1 MMNFFERDQI
11 SHAGEVKDICMN
23 MDKQLK
29 TSKRLLKELVV
40 KPETMRENLDRT
52 KGLIMAEKMMFVLGE
67 KVGKHNAHEII
78 RERAMEAFNKN
89 ITFKEALLA
98 DPEVAKNLNKDELE
112 EVLDPTKYTGLA
124 AQEVD
129 RLTEYVNEMRIKDEN
144 AL

>member
-1 MMNFFERDQI
+1 
-11 SHAGEVKDICMN
+11 
-23 MDKQLK
+23 
-29 TSKRLLKELVV
+29 
-40 KPETMRENLDRT
+40 
-52 KGLIMAEKMMFVLGE
+52 MAEKMMFVLGE